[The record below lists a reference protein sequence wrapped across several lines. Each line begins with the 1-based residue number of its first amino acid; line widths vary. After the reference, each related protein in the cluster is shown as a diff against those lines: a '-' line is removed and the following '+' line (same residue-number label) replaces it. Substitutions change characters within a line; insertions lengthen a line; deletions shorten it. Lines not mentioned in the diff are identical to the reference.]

1 MGSEAACHF
10 SEDDGGAE
18 RSLAAII
25 GIGHVAS
32 GDESE
37 QVVAVASHGAEELAG
52 GLVFR
57 RFGEETVEPAVEIGA
72 ILLEGGV
79 LEGLSPSADGD
90 GALQEGLE
98 AWCEDGIA
106 VIDGVLGVTQE
117 MGEADLPL
125 QPMAVLGRIAV
136 GYPDLWHGAAQEVGD
151 HFGAAAR
158 SDHMIDRR

>member
-72 ILLEGGV
+72 ILLEVVSWRVSRRRPMATARFKRALKPGAKTV
-79 LEGLSPSADGD
+79 SPSS
-90 GALQEGLE
+90 
-98 AWCEDGIA
+98 
-106 VIDGVLGVTQE
+106 
-117 MGEADLPL
+117 
-125 QPMAVLGRIAV
+125 MAYWASRRR
-136 GYPDLWHGAAQEVGD
+136 W
-151 HFGAAAR
+151 AR
-158 SDHMIDRR
+158 QICRSSPWPF